1 MSDIDVHQLA
11 AAYAL
16 DALDERER
24 AEFEAHYPTCPD
36 CRPEVA
42 GYREALSHVAASVAV
57 TPPTSLKSAVMTQI
71 GNTRQLSPLLP
82 ESVVSLA
89 NHRERRQRLS
99 LIVAAAAAMILIAV
113 GAFVVGRKSGS
124 GDDYSAAAA
133 AVLAMPD
140 ARTATLPGTGRGSFK
155 VAWSAA
161 DGKAVVIGDGL
172 PDPGDGKAYELWA
185 IDAAGPHALRL
196 LDKAEGERVRRVID
210 VEGSPTQW
218 AVTVEPAGGV
228 DGPSTQRAESPP
240 SRDHRLNGRPPSN
253 RQAPSPHPP
262 PTPSPPAR
270 CDHLNAAV
278 SAA

>member
-24 AEFEAHYPTCPD
+24 SEFEAHYPTCPV

-42 GYREALSHVAASVAV
+42 DYREALAHVAASVAV
-57 TPPTSLKSAVMTQI
+57 TPPASLKSSVMAQI

-89 NHRERRQRLS
+89 SHRERRKRLS
-99 LIVAAAAAMILIAV
+99 LIVTAAAAVLLIAV
-113 GAFVVGRKSGS
+113 GAFVVGRRSGS

-140 ARTATLPGTGRGSFK
+140 ARTATLQGTAQGSFK
-155 VAWSAA
+155 VAWSPA

-172 PDPGDGKAYELWA
+172 PAPGDGKAYELWA
-185 IDAAGPHALRL
+185 IDSAGPHALRL
-196 LDKAEGERVRRVID
+196 LDRADGERVRRVID
-210 VEGSPTQW
+210 VEGSPSQW
-218 AVTVEPAGGV
+218 AITVEPAGGV
-228 DGPSTQRAESPP
+228 D
-240 SRDHRLNGRPPSN
+240 
-253 RQAPSPHPP
+253 APTSKAIF
-262 PTPSPPAR
+262 SG
-270 CDHLNAAV
+270 AV
-278 SAA
+278 